1 MELRLSDP
9 KKKDDDMGV
18 ILVDVCLM
26 FRDATIKKG
35 LVRQFLIQVLYADA
49 NFCFCCFT
57 YSYNSFLHRNGCKG
71 KIRYELLK
79 LLHLPH

>member
-1 MELRLSDP
+1 MIWEKEIFEKPGNDNVIVSVTFFPLPLLSFLRTSEMELRLSDP

-35 LVRQFLIQVLYADA
+35 LVRDFLL
-49 NFCFCCFT
+49 
-57 YSYNSFLHRNGCKG
+57 
-71 KIRYELLK
+71 
-79 LLHLPH
+79 

>member
-35 LVRQFLIQVLYADA
+35 LVRQFLIQVQMQIFVFAA
-49 NFCFCCFT
+49 
-57 YSYNSFLHRNGCKG
+57 
-71 KIRYELLK
+71 LLILITLSSTEMGAK
-79 LLHLPH
+79 EK